1 MKRELVK
8 ADPPVNTELAFTPSS
23 RCRAS
28 ISRPAHGMLILH
40 DINAHEAGPV
50 MALIIHAQL
59 TECTGAVPDL

>member
-1 MKRELVK
+1 
-8 ADPPVNTELAFTPSS
+8 
-23 RCRAS
+23 
-28 ISRPAHGMLILH
+28 MLILH